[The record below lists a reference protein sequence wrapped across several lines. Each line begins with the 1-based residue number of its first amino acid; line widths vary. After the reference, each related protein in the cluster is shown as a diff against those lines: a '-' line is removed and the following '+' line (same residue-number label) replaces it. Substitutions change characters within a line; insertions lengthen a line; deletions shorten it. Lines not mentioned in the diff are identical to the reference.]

1 MKLYLSTCRC
11 LSYEG
16 ARGIGSFSN
25 NAMKLG
31 ANRICLGVEGKRRNH
46 HLSRKCFKGLI
57 HSTYWGE
64 FPHCIK
70 DFRSG
75 KRFTTIQSRK
85 IKINLWF
92 SQSLNCLNYD
102 WNFYSKKIIVLAF
115 HLDVRTQSFS
125 LLQSYHYLPFN
136 SLSVESDAFFVL
148 HRSWVLQVLT
158 TRMSPFLASLEKL
171 NSVLS
176 LDSCIPCLNPAPL
189 FLVLKIVL
197 WC

>member
-70 DFRSG
+70 DFEVEKGLLRFNQGRS
-75 KRFTTIQSRK
+75 KLIYDLIFT
-85 IKINLWF
+85 
-92 SQSLNCLNYD
+92 
-102 WNFYSKKIIVLAF
+102 
-115 HLDVRTQSFS
+115 
-125 LLQSYHYLPFN
+125 
-136 SLSVESDAFFVL
+136 
-148 HRSWVLQVLT
+148 
-158 TRMSPFLASLEKL
+158 
-171 NSVLS
+171 
-176 LDSCIPCLNPAPL
+176 IP
-189 FLVLKIVL
+189 
-197 WC
+197 

>member
-75 KRFTTIQSRK
+75 KRLTTIQSRK

-92 SQSLNCLNYD
+92 
-102 WNFYSKKIIVLAF
+102 NFHNPLIVEIMIETFCSKKIIVLAF
-115 HLDVRTQSFS
+115 HIDVRTQSFS
-125 LLQSYHYLPFN
+125 LVQSYHYLPF
-136 SLSVESDAFFVL
+136 
-148 HRSWVLQVLT
+148 
-158 TRMSPFLASLEKL
+158 
-171 NSVLS
+171 
-176 LDSCIPCLNPAPL
+176 
-189 FLVLKIVL
+189 
-197 WC
+197 